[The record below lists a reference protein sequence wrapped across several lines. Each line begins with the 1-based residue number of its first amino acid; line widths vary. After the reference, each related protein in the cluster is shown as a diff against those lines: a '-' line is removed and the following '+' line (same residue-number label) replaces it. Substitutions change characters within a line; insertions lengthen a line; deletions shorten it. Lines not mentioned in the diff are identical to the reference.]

1 MLCVHFS
8 NEKHSS
14 VKRKEWI
21 LLQGFVEVCHK
32 WAVNVWAYGACFGGS
47 FSLSPRLF
55 YFLLNYT
62 KLSSWCIV
70 HWLDRNAW
78 QYVKFANE
86 GERIAFKQSVAP
98 DSSHLPFIDFQLFY
112 LEPMLA
118 TTNSMQVFQ
127 QLEEILHQTGNGLG
141 EHGKAVPLMEHTE
154 GHALIFLPESETT
167 SRILVHEKER
177 YPSSVCCSC
186 WGLCGWVTPS
196 TSSKGGN
203 LLIITRVQF
212 QS

>member
-21 LLQGFVEVCHK
+21 LLQGFVDVCHK

-86 GERIAFKQSVAP
+86 GERIAFKQSVSASSSRFISSSLHRLSALLPWTHAGNHKQHAGISAARGDPTPDRKWFGRTWQSCAP
-98 DSSHLPFIDFQLFY
+98 DGTHW
-112 LEPMLA
+112 
-118 TTNSMQVFQ
+118 
-127 QLEEILHQTGNGLG
+127 
-141 EHGKAVPLMEHTE
+141 
-154 GHALIFLPESETT
+154 
-167 SRILVHEKER
+167 R
-177 YPSSVCCSC
+177 
-186 WGLCGWVTPS
+186 
-196 TSSKGGN
+196 
-203 LLIITRVQF
+203 TRVNLPAWVRNHL
-212 QS
+212 SDLSAREREIPILCLLLMLGTLWLGYTLYLIKRR